1 MATSSQMQMREAS
14 GAGNATR
21 RFLDLIFP
29 PPRNYAIHW
38 CDQLLDDGLHDGHPR
53 FTLTFRQPGTLRR
66 MFAPPVELNA
76 AEAFIRGEFDI
87 DGDIF
92 ATFGLIYNLPAL
104 IGRARAL
111 AGVAAAWARL
121 RHDAATL
128 PEIVRGP
135 ARLSGQAHSRA
146 RDRAAIQYHYD
157 VGNEFYALY
166 LDKRM
171 VYTCAY
177 FPTGTE
183 DIDSAQLLKLDTI
196 CRKLRLKPG
205 DRLLDIG
212 CGWGGL
218 VMHAAQHY
226 GAHALGVTLS
236 EQQQALAAQRIAAAG
251 LSATAEVRLS
261 DYRDLGNAS
270 FDKLVSIGMFE
281 AVGRCHMPEYFA
293 HAFRLLKPG
302 GVFLNHGISC
312 PPTPAR
318 STVAHWLRRA
328 VLGENLFSERY
339 IFPDGELLP
348 VSEVNLLAERAGFE
362 VRDVENWREHYA
374 LTLRH
379 WVRRLEARRQDALQL
394 KGETVYRTWR
404 LYMSGAAQGFDTGRH
419 NICQTLLSK
428 PMPNGASNLPRTRTD
443 WYENSGHT

>member
-1 MATSSQMQMREAS
+1 MQVREAS
-14 GAGNATR
+14 GTTSAVR
-21 RFLDLIFP
+21 RFLDHIFP
-29 PPRNYAIHW
+29 PPRHYAIRW
-38 CDQLLDDGLHDGHPR
+38 CDQILDEGRRDGPPQ
-53 FTLTFRQPGTLRR
+53 FTLIFRHPGTLRR
-66 MFAPPVELNA
+66 TFAPPIELNA

-92 ATFGLIYNLPAL
+92 AAYNLIYNLPTL
-104 IGRARAL
+104 LGSTRAL
-111 AGVAAAWARL
+111 ATVAAAWARL
-121 RHDAATL
+121 PHDAVAL
-128 PEIVRGP
+128 PEIARGP
-135 ARLSGQAHSRA
+135 ARLSGRAHSRA

-157 VGNEFYALY
+157 VGNDFYALY
-166 LDKRM
+166 LDQRM

-183 DIDSAQLLKLDTI
+183 DIDSAQLLKLDAI

-236 EQQQALAAQRIAAAG
+236 EQQHALATQRIAAAG
-251 LSATAEVRLS
+251 LTANAEVRLS
-261 DYRDLGNAS
+261 DYRDLGDAS

-281 AVGRCHMPEYFA
+281 AVGRSHMPEYFA

-312 PPTPAR
+312 PPAPAH
-318 STVAHWLRRA
+318 STVGAWLRRK

-348 VSEVNLLAERAGFE
+348 VSEINLLAERAGFE

-379 WVRRLEARRQDALQL
+379 WVRRLEARRQDALSL

-428 PMPNGASNLPRTRTD
+428 PMPNGASNLPTTRAD
-443 WYENSGHT
+443 WYANSGHTAV

>member
-1 MATSSQMQMREAS
+1 MVTSSQTQVREA
-14 GAGNATR
+14 ARAAR
-21 RFLDLIFP
+21 QFLDLIFP

-38 CDQLLDDGLHDGHPR
+38 CGQVLDYGEHGQQPQ
-53 FTLTFRQPGTLRR
+53 FTLVFHHPGTLRR

-92 ATFGLIYNLPAL
+92 AAYTLIYNLPAL
-104 IGRARAL
+104 LGRTRAL
-111 AGVAAAWARL
+111 ARVAAAWSRL
-121 RHDAATL
+121 PHDAVAL
-128 PEIVRGP
+128 HKIARGP
-135 ARLSGQAHSRA
+135 ARLSGRAHSRA

-157 VGNEFYALY
+157 VGNDFYALY
-166 LDKRM
+166 LDSRM

-177 FPTGTE
+177 FLSGTE
-183 DIDSAQLLKLDTI
+183 DIDSAQLLKLDAI

-226 GAHALGVTLS
+226 GARALGVTLS
-236 EQQQALAAQRIAAAG
+236 GQQHALATQRIAAAG
-251 LSATAEVRLS
+251 LTASAEVRLS
-261 DYRDLGNAS
+261 DYRDLSDAS

-281 AVGRCHMPEYFA
+281 AVGRSHMPEYFA
-293 HAFRLLKPG
+293 HIFRLLKPG

-312 PPTPAR
+312 PPAHAR
-318 STVAHWLRRA
+318 STVDRWLRRT

-348 VSEVNLLAERAGFE
+348 VSEINLLAERAGFE

-379 WVRRLEARRQDALQL
+379 WVHRLEARRQDALKL

-404 LYMSGAAQGFDTGRH
+404 LYMSGAAQGFDSGRH
-419 NICQTLLSK
+419 SIYQTLLSK
-428 PMPNGASNLPRTRTD
+428 PMSNGASTLPRTRAD
-443 WYENSGHT
+443 WYANAGHSEA